1 VKGPSSEPKRSDRVA
16 ERLRVELS
24 ELLLRG
30 RLRDPGAK
38 NVLISEV
45 KLTDDLSQARI
56 YLRTL
61 DEADARRRDRVVA
74 AFERAA
80 GFLRKELAPKLK
92 LRRVPE
98 LRFFWDDLFDR
109 AMRIEAILSEAKSEA
124 SLEPRLD
131 ESSDGNEE

>member
-1 VKGPSSEPKRSDRVA
+1 MKGPQSEPKRSDRVA

-38 NVLISEV
+38 NVLISDV
-45 KLTDDLSQARI
+45 KITDDLSQARI

-61 DEADARRRDRVVA
+61 DDADHRRKDRVVE

-109 AMRIEAILSEAKSEA
+109 AMRIEAILEETNRVDEA
-124 SLEPRLD
+124 SSD
-131 ESSDGNEE
+131 DDGNDE

>member
-1 VKGPSSEPKRSDRVA
+1 MKGPSSEPKRSDRVA

-109 AMRIEAILSEAKSEA
+109 AMRIEAILSEA

>member
-1 VKGPSSEPKRSDRVA
+1 MKASGEPKRADRVA
-16 ERLRVELS
+16 ERLRAELS
-24 ELLLRG
+24 DLLLRG

-38 NVLISEV
+38 NVLISDV

-61 DEADARRRDRVVA
+61 DDADSKRQARVVA

-98 LRFFWDDLFDR
+98 LQFFWDDLVDR
-109 AMRIEAILSEAKSEA
+109 ALRIEAILSETRGD
-124 SLEPRLD
+124 EP
-131 ESSDGNEE
+131 

>member
-1 VKGPSSEPKRSDRVA
+1 MNHQGEPKRSDRVA

-38 NVLISEV
+38 NVLVSDVKIS
-45 KLTDDLSQARI
+45 DDLSQARI

-61 DEADARRRDRVVA
+61 EEADDRRQARVVE

-80 GFLRKELAPKLK
+80 GFLRKELAPKLG

-98 LRFFWDDLFDR
+98 LRFFWDDLLDR
-109 AMRIEAILSEAKSEA
+109 AMRIEAIL
-124 SLEPRLD
+124 D
-131 ESSDGNEE
+131 ETRSGNDE

>member
-1 VKGPSSEPKRSDRVA
+1 MKAADEPKRADRVA
-16 ERLRVELS
+16 ERLRAELS
-24 ELLLRG
+24 DLLLRG

-38 NVLISEV
+38 NVLISDV
-45 KLTDDLSQARI
+45 KVTDDLSQARI

-61 DEADARRRDRVVA
+61 EEADSRRQDRVVA

-98 LRFFWDDLFDR
+98 LRFFWDDLIDR
-109 AMRIEAILSEAKSEA
+109 AMRIEAILHET
-124 SLEPRLD
+124 RDD
-131 ESSDGNEE
+131 ES